1 LGARVLFLSAAVGV
15 GHTAAAQAVRVALRE
30 LDGSIETRTV
40 DSYKYAASVFSKV
53 VADGYI
59 GMIKT
64 VPQVYSYIYDRAER
78 ATHVPALRR
87 WVSRYT
93 AGNLRRLV
101 DEVRPDLV
109 VCTHAFPCGVMAEY
123 KRQFD
128 PELPVVGVVT
138 DFAVHPFW
146 IYTNIDAYAVA
157 TPVMRSELV
166 ARGVREDRVLLSGI
180 PVDPRFGTP
189 RATVE
194 ALRGEL
200 ALPHDRRIVLIMG
213 GGVGIG
219 PLDKMMRALGRI
231 DVPIAAAVIVGRNRA
246 LERRIVAAAEHTAYP
261 LRVLAF
267 VDNVFD
273 YMHASD
279 VLLTKPGGLTTSEA
293 LAARVPLVLF
303 KPLPGQEVRNVRYL
317 VSRGAALRPRG
328 EQQLADA
335 VSGLLADDTRRC
347 DLLERADAV
356 RHPEAARLVAERIVA
371 LLGRRLVA
379 SHAG

>member
-1 LGARVLFLSAAVGV
+1 MGARVLFLSAAVGV